1 MNAAQARKKATEI
14 SSRDTDD
21 RYVAIKAMI
30 QIAVEKGELSC
41 CVYNKPIKKEV
52 KKKLESEGY
61 EIGPTE
67 TDRNETFTLI
77 KW

>member
-14 SSRDTDD
+14 SNRDTDD

-30 QIAVEKGELSC
+30 QQAVENGEFSC
-41 CVYNKPIKKEV
+41 YVYNIPI
-52 KKKLESEGY
+52 KKKLENEGY
-61 EIGPTE
+61 KVEPTQS
-67 TDRNETFTLI
+67 DRNETSTEI

>member
-14 SSRDTDD
+14 SNRDTDD

-30 QIAVEKGELSC
+30 QQAVENGEFSC
-41 CVYNKPIKKEV
+41 YVYNIPIKKEV
-52 KKKLESEGY
+52 KKKLENEGY
-61 EIGPTE
+61 KVEPTQS
-67 TDRNETFTLI
+67 DRNETSTEI